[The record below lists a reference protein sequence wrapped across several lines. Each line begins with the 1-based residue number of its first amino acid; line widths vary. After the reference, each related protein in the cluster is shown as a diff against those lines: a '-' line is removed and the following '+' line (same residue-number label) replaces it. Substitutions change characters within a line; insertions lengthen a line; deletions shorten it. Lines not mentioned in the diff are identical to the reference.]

1 MAKNKV
7 YIDVVVDDKGTTKR
21 VAVNAKKLGLALEE
35 TGKSARTADKNAKG
49 LAGTASAGAKNFSK
63 MAQGITGGIVPA
75 YAAFAAQIF
84 ALTAAFN
91 FIKRAA
97 DLENL
102 RKSQIAYSQSTGAAV
117 NSITTRLQQASQG
130 MLGFQEAAQSAAIGA
145 AKGFS
150 SSQLEKL
157 AEGSVKLSNRLGRS
171 YEDTYD
177 RLVRGISKAEPEL
190 LDELGITL
198 RLETATRKYA
208 DALGVNV
215 KTLTEAQRSQ
225 AVYNEAVEQM
235 NRQTVGATS
244 DANVFQALLK
254 TFEEIQQTIT
264 SKLLPLF
271 SSLASFINKNAD
283 AAAVA
288 FTALGALI
296 LVNITGLTQGIKGAL
311 ASIFTFA
318 GSSVGLV
325 GKTASLTGKL
335 IGKALD
341 PVIKEIKEAEDKLL
355 KAAKDSASKA
365 QSAAKTLVSTG
376 AKSTTLQK
384 IAKGVEVTP
393 QALGKLKKDLAR
405 VKQEIKETGETAS
418 EAFAGAT
425 VDGIE
430 QVEKELKNLGRTS
443 LTTGQKIKKG
453 MAVVGV
459 GAVKLL
465 RGSVTL
471 ASIALKELGT
481 GAKIAGG
488 AINKAMGL
496 AMKGT
501 FLLAGIQAAY
511 ELFLKLSEAPYTFLT
526 NIEAVAKKII
536 KVFEAI
542 INFVLSGANKLLE
555 ALGLEIRI
563 PKADLQFL
571 VDNMENYSDKALE
584 VLGTSREQLKVRED
598 ENKQVKE
605 QIALQEE
612 INEKFKQRID
622 LVRALANDFEN
633 ATLETFEQKAT
644 FVSGIDIQEQ
654 LRAYT
659 ELKERVEKEVAAGGA
674 VRTSVPGNLG
684 YAGLAG
690 ITESEDLKK
699 YREDLALTED
709 NIRRALA
716 IFPKL
721 QQDILKELGGVS
733 LEDAFADPEL
743 FPKLVADYEKKGQ
756 VISGAYL
763 SGLSGIRQ
771 GLPQLMTDLRGGSI
785 DTAAR
790 SLSDMLNKLVKP
802 ADASAKKIEEL
813 STATKELNEALGVDA
828 TVLLATLQE
837 LQKIENAAQDALNKI
852 AVKELSNRQLPGAVG
867 RQAGLD
873 TAAQRAMQE
882 LVLAQTALSAYQ
894 EANSKEGGLIE
905 TDREAYDDQ
914 IRKLQQTINLAE
926 ESKRIADRN
935 LTEIGQLGNA
945 VGNSLAS
952 SMQSAFDGL
961 IQGTMTAKEAFGNMA
976 KSMLQSI
983 AKVIA
988 ELLTAKLIMAAF
1000 GAGGLFPGVG
1010 SFLGLGARTG
1020 GIFEQDPSMRYGGV
1034 AEKVQAYAGGGI
1046 AKGRQAGYPAILHGT
1061 EAVVPLPNGKEIPV
1075 QMTKGSGQTN
1085 NVVVNVSVDSNGNAQ
1100 QNQSPS
1106 SQQGAGLGKAIAMAV
1121 QKELQNQKRSGG
1133 ILNPYGAA

>member
-21 VAVNAKKLGLALEE
+21 VAVDAKKLGAALEE

-49 LAGTASAGAKNFSK
+49 LAGTASAGSKNFSK

-91 FIKRAA
+91 FLKRAA

-384 IAKGVEVTP
+384 IADGIEVTP
-393 QALGKLKKDLAR
+393 QALGRLRKDLAR
-405 VKQEIKETGETAS
+405 VKKEIQETGETAS

-430 QVEKELKNLGRTS
+430 RVEKELKNLGRTS

-453 MAVVGV
+453 MAVVGA

-471 ASIALKELGT
+471 ASIAFKGLGT

-526 NIEAVAKKII
+526 NIEAVARKII

-542 INFVLSGANKLLE
+542 INFVLSGANKLLK
-555 ALGLEIRI
+555 ALGLEIQI
-563 PKADLQFL
+563 PRADLQFL

-598 ENKQVKE
+598 ENNQVKE

-644 FVSGIDIQEQ
+644 FISGIDIQEQ
-654 LRAYT
+654 LRAYS
-659 ELKERVEKEVAAGGA
+659 ELKERIQEEA
-674 VRTSVPGNLG
+674 VVGKGIIQVPMSG

-690 ITESEDLKK
+690 MTEAGESEDLKK

-721 QQDILKELGGVS
+721 QQDILKELGGGVS
-733 LEDAFADPEL
+733 LEEAFADPEL
-743 FPKLVADYEKKGQ
+743 FEKLVADYQKKGQ

-790 SLSDMLNKLVKP
+790 SLSDMINKLAKP

-828 TVLLATLQE
+828 KVLLATLQE
-837 LQKIENAAQDALNKI
+837 LQKIENAAQDALNSI

-873 TAAQRAMQE
+873 TAAQRARQE
-882 LVLAQTALSAYQ
+882 LILAENSLKAYQ
-894 EANSKEGGLIE
+894 EANSKEGGLI
-905 TDREAYDDQ
+905 DQDPEAYKDQ

-961 IQGTMTAKEAFGNMA
+961 IQGTMTAKEAFANMA
-976 KSMLQSI
+976 KSMLQAI

-988 ELLTAKLIMAAF
+988 ELLVAKLLTAALGGTSF
-1000 GAGGLFPGVG
+1000 GT
-1010 SFLGLGARTG
+1010 FLGIPARTG

-1100 QNQSPS
+1100 QNQSSS

>member
-7 YIDVVVDDKGTTKR
+7 MIDVIVDDKGTTKR
-21 VAVNAKKLGLALEE
+21 VAVDAKKLGVALDS
-35 TGKSARTADKNAKG
+35 TAKSARSTDRQLK
-49 LAGTASAGAKNFSK
+49 GTAQASANSTKNFSK
-63 MAQGITGGIVPA
+63 MAQGISGGLVPA

-84 ALTAAFN
+84 ALSAAFN
-91 FIKRAA
+91 FLKRAA

-102 RKSQIAYSQSTGAAV
+102 RKSQVAYSQSTGAAV
-117 NSITTRLQQASQG
+117 NTITTRLQQASQG

-235 NRQTVGATS
+235 NRQTVGSTS

-254 TFEEIQQTIT
+254 TLEEIQQKIT
-264 SKLLPLF
+264 EKVLPLF
-271 SSLASFINKNAD
+271 SSLADFINKNAD

-296 LVNITGLTQGIKGAL
+296 LVNITGLTQGVKGAL

-341 PVIKEIKEAEDKLL
+341 PVIEEIKEAEDKLL

-365 QSAAKTLVSTG
+365 RSAAKNLVGQG

-384 IAKGVEVTP
+384 IAEGIEVTP
-393 QALGKLKKDLAR
+393 QALGKLRKDLAR
-405 VKQEIKETGETAS
+405 VKEEIKETGETAS
-418 EAFAGAT
+418 EAFKGAT
-425 VDGIE
+425 VESIE
-430 QVEKELKNLGRTS
+430 AVEKELKTLGRTS

-453 MAVVGV
+453 MAVIGV
-459 GAVKLL
+459 GGVKLL

-471 ASIALKELGT
+471 TSLAFANLGK

-488 AINKAMGL
+488 AINKAMSL

-501 FLLAGIQAAY
+501 FILAGIQAAY
-511 ELFLKLSEAPYTFLT
+511 ELFLKLSETPYTFLK
-526 NIEAVAKKII
+526 NIETVAKKVI
-536 KVFEAI
+536 KVFESI
-542 INFVLSGANKLLE
+542 INFVLAGANKLLE

-571 VDNMENYSDKALE
+571 VDNIENYSDKALE
-584 VLGTSREQLKVRED
+584 ALGTSREQLKVRED
-598 ENKQVKE
+598 ENNKARE

-612 INEKFKQRID
+612 INEKFKQRLD

-644 FVSGIDIQEQ
+644 FISGIDIQEQ

-659 ELKERVEKEVAAGGA
+659 DLKERIQKEVEAGNSLK
-674 VRTSVPGNLG
+674 TSVPGQTG

-690 ITESEDLKK
+690 ISENEELKK
-699 YREDLALTED
+699 FREDLALTED

-721 QQDILKELGGVS
+721 QRDILKELGDGVS
-733 LEDAFADPEL
+733 LEEAFADPEL
-743 FPKLVADYEKKGQ
+743 FERLVAEYQKKGQ

-790 SLSDMLNKLVKP
+790 SLSDMIDKLVKP
-802 ADASAKKIEEL
+802 ADRAAMSVNEL
-813 STATKELNEALGVDA
+813 SVATKELNDALGVDA
-828 TVLLATLQE
+828 TTLLKTLQE
-837 LQKIENAAQDALNKI
+837 LQKIENAAQDALNSI

-867 RQAGLD
+867 RQASLQ
-873 TAAQRAMQE
+873 TATERAQQE
-882 LVLAQTALSAYQ
+882 LILAENSLSAFQ
-894 EANSKEGGLIE
+894 EANSGKGGLIE
-905 TDREAYDDQ
+905 TDPEAYEDQ
-914 IRKLQQTINLAE
+914 IRKLQQTIALAT
-926 ESKRIADRN
+926 ESKRIAERN

-945 VGNSLAS
+945 VGDSLAS
-952 SMQSAFDGL
+952 SMQSAFEGL
-961 IQGTMTAKEAFGNMA
+961 IQGTMSAKEAFASMA
-976 KSMLQSI
+976 KSMLQAI

-988 ELLTAKLIMAAF
+988 ELLVAKLLTAALGGTSF
-1000 GAGGLFPGVG
+1000 GT
-1010 SFLGLGARTG
+1010 FLGIPARTG

-1075 QMTKGSGQTN
+1075 QMTKGSGSTN
-1085 NVVVNVSVDSNGNAQ
+1085 NVVVNVTVDSNGNAQ
-1100 QNQSPS
+1100 QNTS
-1106 SQQGAGLGKAIAMAV
+1106 SSTNQGAGLGNAIALAV